1 MSTRRPELSRRG
13 FLTGSLLVAAGTVLP
28 TTACSTDPLG
38 GAAGAGARTTLNVWY
53 HAYGETG
60 TQQAV
65 LRYATAFTKAHPDIA
80 VKVTWV
86 PGDYSGKINATLLT
100 DAAPD
105 VFEIGDFSES
115 LARRGQIAALDDVYG
130 SAKSDFNKNAVEAV
144 TVDGKLYGVKMID
157 DVMMLYYRKSVLA
170 KAGITPP
177 RTFDELV
184 AAAKAL
190 TTKDHKGLFVGN
202 DGLGDSGVLAVF
214 SNGGDLVAP
223 DGTVAF
229 GTPQALEALKGLKR
243 LHDDESLLLGF
254 TTDWWDP
261 AALTQGVVPMQWSGL
276 WAMPAIEDALGDDF
290 GVLPWPAFKTGAA
303 PVVRVGGWTCV
314 VNAKGGNVAAA
325 KKFVQWLWV
334 RQSDLQKDFAE
345 SYGFHVP
352 PRTSVAAS
360 AEKLATGT
368 AKEAVVLAGTYGK
381 HYPGTWDSAVSNTF
395 NAAAVKIAE
404 GQGDPQ
410 ALLADA
416 VKKAQSEID
425 KQLGR

>member
-1 MSTRRPELSRRG
+1 MSTRRSELSRRG
-13 FLTGSLLVAAGTVLP
+13 FLTGSLIVAAGTVLP
-28 TTACSTDPLG
+28 ATACSTDPVG
-38 GAAGAGARTTLNVWY
+38 GAAGSGAKTTLNVWY

-130 SAKSDFNKNAVEAV
+130 DAKSDFNTNAVEAV

-157 DVMMLYYRKSVLA
+157 DVMMLYYRKSALA

-177 RTFDELV
+177 RSFDELV

-190 TTKDHKGLFVGN
+190 TTKKSKGLFLGN
-202 DGLGDSGVLAVF
+202 DGLGDSGILAVF
-214 SNGGDLVAP
+214 SNGGDLVTP
-223 DGTVAF
+223 EGKVAF
-229 GTPQALEALKGLKR
+229 GSPQALEALKGLKR
-243 LHDDESLLLGF
+243 LHDDKSLLLGF

-276 WAMPAIEDALGDDF
+276 WAMPAIKDALGDDF
-290 GVLPWPAFKTGAA
+290 GVLPWPAFKAGGA
-303 PVVRVGGWTCV
+303 PVVRVGGWTSM

-334 RQSDLQKDFAE
+334 QQSDLQKDFAE

-360 AEKLATGT
+360 AEKLAEGT
-368 AKEAVVLAGTYGK
+368 AKEAVVLADRHGK

-404 GQGDPQ
+404 GQGDP
-410 ALLADA
+410 ATLLADA

>member
-1 MSTRRPELSRRG
+1 MSARRPELSRRG
-13 FLTGSLLVAAGTVLP
+13 FLTGSLLVAAGTVL
-28 TTACSTDPLG
+28 TTACSTDPTAG
-38 GAAGAGARTTLNVWY
+38 SSSGAKTTLNVWY
-53 HAYGETG
+53 HAYGEAG

-65 LRYATAFTKAHPDIA
+65 LRYATAFTKANPDIA

-86 PGDYSGKINATLLT
+86 PGDYASKLNATLLT
-100 DAAPD
+100 DSAPD

-130 SAKSDFNKNAVEAV
+130 SARSDFNTNAVDTV

-157 DVMMLYYRKSVLA
+157 DVMMLYYRKSTLS

-177 RTFDELV
+177 TTFDELV
-184 AAAKAL
+184 SAAKAL
-190 TTKDHKGLFVGN
+190 TTDKTKGLFVGN
-202 DGLGDSGVLAVF
+202 DGLGDSPSLAAF
-214 SNGGDLVAP
+214 SNGSDLVTP
-223 DGTVAF
+223 DGKVAF
-229 GTPQALEALKGLKR
+229 GSAQALEALTGLKR
-243 LHDDESLLLGF
+243 LHDDKSLLLGF

-261 AALTQGVVPMQWSGL
+261 AAFTQGVVPMQWGGL
-276 WAMPAIEDALGDDF
+276 WSMPAVVSALGDDF
-290 GVLPWPAFKTGAA
+290 GVLPWPAFKAGAA
-303 PVVRVGGWTCV
+303 PVVRVGGWTSC
-314 VNAKGGNVAAA
+314 VNAKGANVAAA

-334 RQSDLQKDFAE
+334 EQSDLQKDFAE

-360 AEKLATGT
+360 AQKLSAGT
-368 AKEAVVLAGTYGK
+368 AKETVELAAKYGK
-381 HYPGTWDSAVSNTF
+381 HYPGTWDTAVSSTF
-395 NAAAVKIAE
+395 NAAAAKITA
-404 GQGDPQ
+404 GQGDPS